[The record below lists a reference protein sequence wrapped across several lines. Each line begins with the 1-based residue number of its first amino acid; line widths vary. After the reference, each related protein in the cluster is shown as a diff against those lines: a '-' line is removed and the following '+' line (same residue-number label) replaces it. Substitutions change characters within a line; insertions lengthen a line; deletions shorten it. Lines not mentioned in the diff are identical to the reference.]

1 MARVREF
8 AEFCKTLRVK
18 KIGVAFCIGLIDVA
32 RCIVKYLENLD
43 FVISSVACECGAVDR
58 SLILGKDVKMRPLA
72 VFSPCAVQ

>member
-32 RCIVKYLENLD
+32 RCIVKYLENRFCNFL
-43 FVISSVACECGAVDR
+43 SS
-58 SLILGKDVKMRPLA
+58 M
-72 VFSPCAVQ
+72 